1 MKRFL
6 NTPVRGVI
14 FTVMGM
20 SVVLVLVPGARR
32 VLIHVVRMMRDRG

>member
-6 NTPVRGVI
+6 NTPVHGVI

-20 SVVLVLVPGARR
+20 SVVLVPGARR